1 MSALPPKG
9 GHCWPDVQRN
19 LTTFTNSQARLGE
32 RSGGATLFFA
42 TTPRTKRVNDAT
54 NYRTSMVNG
63 MVKMRR
69 IILTKAV
76 LATIPEM
83 VELRGMRT
91 QEIAEELG
99 CKVSTLKVRCSQD
112 RISLRSAGSRHG
124 RSNSGERAI
133 KLNRAALMLLQDRAA
148 ASGKTEAALARELIE
163 TIARDNLYDA
173 VLDVD

>member
-1 MSALPPKG
+1 MA
-9 GHCWPDVQRN
+9 
-19 LTTFTNSQARLGE
+19 
-32 RSGGATLFFA
+32 
-42 TTPRTKRVNDAT
+42 
-54 NYRTSMVNG
+54 
-63 MVKMRR
+63 KMRR

-91 QEIAEELG
+91 HEIAEKLG
-99 CKVSTLKVRCSQD
+99 CKVSTLKVRCSQA
-112 RISLRSAGSRHG
+112 RISLRPAGSRHG
-124 RSNSGERAI
+124 RPDSGERAI
-133 KLNRAALMLLQDRAA
+133 RLNRAALALLQDRAA